1 MQEFLVTAVDIG
13 TKKISAS
20 CGISAIG
27 QEVEILGSSCVYSE
41 GVENG
46 QIVDIDRC
54 RERFLEVLDK
64 LEKNINRE
72 IKEIY
77 IGISSSNVELKE
89 ENCEVDIDGEVTPKH
104 INEVKRKLK
113 QEISLNEDEEICDIV
128 INYYKVDDKKSFD
141 LSEKLSGN
149 KLIVNATVIV
159 CKKDI
164 IKRYID
170 LCIGTRY
177 EIKGFVVNIM
187 SLKKIFLFKE
197 QLGNRVLIESGASST
212 EVAVLEDGIVKELFF
227 IPLGGNNITN
237 DLTICADISNEIA
250 EKIKCNYSE
259 TYKSICNQTDGE
271 SISFEGNKIN
281 KELFYKVCEARI
293 EEILKYVKNKLKN
306 TSNYKD
312 FCSIILCSDSLTNFE
327 NIEELSNRIIGEN
340 MHIITK
346 NEFNMQNFSNIT
358 SLAIVKEV
366 HDRVELIYEDF
377 TKEVKDNTLRFENL
391 NDINRKHECKLDN
404 TSHEI
409 EKKNKGI
416 IGKLRSLLEDIF

>member
-20 CGISAIG
+20 CGISSIG
-27 QEVEILGSSCVYSE
+27 KEVEILGSSCVYSE

-46 QIVDIDRC
+46 QIVDIYRC

-72 IKEIY
+72 IREIY
-77 IGISSSNVELKE
+77 IGISSSNIKLKE
-89 ENCEVDIDGEVTPKH
+89 ENVEVDIDGEVTPKH
-104 INEVKRKLK
+104 INEVKAKLK
-113 QEISLNEDEEICDIV
+113 KEIFLNEDEAICDIV
-128 INYYKVDDKKSFD
+128 INHYNVDNKKVSN
-141 LSEKLSGN
+141 LSEKLIGK
-149 KLIVNATVIV
+149 KLVVNATIIV
-159 CKKDI
+159 CKKNI

-177 EIKGFVVNIM
+177 QIKGFVVNIM
-187 SLKKIFLFKE
+187 SLKNIFLFKE
-197 QLGNRVLIESGASST
+197 KLGNRVLIESGASST
-212 EVAVLEDGIVKELFF
+212 EVAILEDGVVKEVYF

-237 DLTICADISNEIA
+237 DLTICADISNEVA
-250 EKIKCNYSE
+250 EKIKCNYSA
-259 TYKSICNQTDGE
+259 TYKSICNQKDEE
-271 SISFEGNKIN
+271 SISFEGSKIN

-293 EEILKYVKNKLKN
+293 EEILNYVNNKLKN

-327 NIEELSNRIIGEN
+327 NIKELSNKIIGEN
-340 MHIITK
+340 VHIITK
-346 NEFNMQNFSNIT
+346 NEFNMQSFSNIA

-366 HDRVELIYEDF
+366 HDRVELIYQDF
-377 TKEVKDNTLRFENL
+377 TNEVKDNTLRFENL
-391 NDINRKHECKLDN
+391 NDIDKKHECVLGD
-404 TSHEI
+404 TSDKI